1 MSTRPKVPEHIQT
14 AVLLKSRRR
23 CALCYGIDFDLSE
36 KPGQIAHL
44 DQDPTNNAEENLAW
58 LCLPHHDRY
67 DSRTSVSKGI
77 TQPEVVA
84 HRERLHRAVETGL
97 APLMAKIDTLEKQKR
112 RDKHDR
118 RLFRRLDAIMPEQA
132 LQELL
137 RWLWNDDSHTRGMI
151 RPIDGFLRSR
161 SEGGNRFISSE
172 VESACEE
179 LTKSLDDMTQ
189 WLSLNFFIHPDI
201 LDGPDT
207 RFCLYPD
214 LNVDRGGSG
223 EREES
228 LRYERHQTAL
238 YEKVAAVREAY
249 RAFRYQV
256 KMVVAL

>member
-1 MSTRPKVPEHIQT
+1 
-14 AVLLKSRRR
+14 
-23 CALCYGIDFDLSE
+23 
-36 KPGQIAHL
+36 
-44 DQDPTNNAEENLAW
+44 
-58 LCLPHHDRY
+58 
-67 DSRTSVSKGI
+67 
-77 TQPEVVA
+77 
-84 HRERLHRAVETGL
+84 
-97 APLMAKIDTLEKQKR
+97 
-112 RDKHDR
+112 
-118 RLFRRLDAIMPEQA
+118 MPEQA